1 MKTRRHVA
9 RAGLTLLSLF
19 VLPLGVAAQERTL
32 DELKQEILLRAGQNR
47 YPITEV
53 KVEDVRLALS
63 RLTSKDADEWAQ
75 AWSHVAEPYEREAD
89 EHARGGRKQ
98 EALAAFYQA
107 YRYYSLG
114 RWPLANSPG
123 KRDAYR
129 KAARMYLA
137 AARFFD
143 PPLER
148 AVLSIDGKEVVGYL
162 RLPKGVMK
170 PAVMFHW
177 GGLDGW
183 KEDRRLLDEAYL
195 AAGWASFVID
205 LPGTGEN
212 PFLATPETD
221 RVFSR
226 VLDYLQ
232 TRPELDPARIAVQG
246 SSWGGYWAAKLAHVE
261 RRRVRAAVNW
271 GGPIHHYFQPEWQR
285 KALQTREYLFG
296 LFEARAALYGAG
308 TLDAFLAAGPKLSLQ
323 ALGVLGQPSAPLLSV
338 NGKNDTQVPI
348 ADLYLLGESGSP
360 KAFWVNPAG
369 GHMARGG
376 GVADVQIINTVIIP
390 WVRPYLAAANP

>member
-1 MKTRRHVA
+1 
-9 RAGLTLLSLF
+9 
-19 VLPLGVAAQERTL
+19 
-32 DELKQEILLRAGQNR
+32 
-47 YPITEV
+47 
-53 KVEDVRLALS
+53 
-63 RLTSKDADEWAQ
+63 
-75 AWSHVAEPYEREAD
+75 
-89 EHARGGRKQ
+89 
-98 EALAAFYQA
+98 
-107 YRYYSLG
+107 
-114 RWPLANSPG
+114 
-123 KRDAYR
+123 
-129 KAARMYLA
+129 MYLA